1 MNERVETVIV
11 GGGQA
16 GLSAAYYL
24 TQLGREHVVLERA
37 ARPAHAWRD
46 DRWDSFTLVTPNWT
60 FRLPG
65 AAYDGPDPE
74 GFMPRAEI
82 VARFEAYV
90 ERYRLPVRH
99 GVDVTA
105 VEQTDRGYRVVTA
118 AGTLEAANVIIAT
131 GLFQRPKLPPFHAA
145 LDPAIVQL
153 HSGQYRHPGALPPG
167 AVLVVGSG
175 QSGCQIA
182 EELNRAGR
190 RVYLCVGSGGRAPRR
205 YRGKDV
211 FDWLNRAGF
220 FDRTADKLPSSAARF
235 AANPQLT
242 GRDGG
247 HALNLH
253 QFARDGV
260 ALLGRLR
267 DAGGAIIKLA
277 PDLHDNL
284 ARIDAFEEQVIR
296 LIDDYVARAGLDAP
310 EETIATLRDGYAVEP
325 PAELDLRAAGVGAV
339 IWAMGYAFDFSLV
352 RLPVVD
358 GDGFPIQQRGATA
371 FPGLYFLG
379 LPWLHTQKSGL
390 LLGVAEDAE
399 RVAAAIAGSSPSHRP
414 V

>member
-1 MNERVETVIV
+1 MDEQVETVIV

-16 GLSAAYYL
+16 GLSASYYL
-24 TQLGREHVVLERA
+24 SRKGREHVVLDRA
-37 ARPAHAWRD
+37 TEPASAWRD
-46 DRWDSFTLVTPNWT
+46 DRWDSFTLITPNWT

-65 AAYDGPDPE
+65 AEYDGPDPE
-74 GFMPRAEI
+74 GFMGQAEI
-82 VARFEAYV
+82 IARFEAYID
-90 ERYRLPVRH
+90 RYHLPVRH
-99 GVDVTA
+99 GVEVTA
-105 VEQTDRGYRVVTA
+105 VERVERGYRVETA
-118 AGTLEAANVIIAT
+118 EGVLNATNVVIAT
-131 GLFQRPKLPPFHAA
+131 GLFQRPKLPPYHAA
-145 LDPAIVQL
+145 LDPTIAQL
-153 HSGQYRHPGALPPG
+153 HSGRYRRPDALPPG

-175 QSGCQIA
+175 QSGCQIT

-190 RVYLCVGSGGRAPRR
+190 KVYLCVGSGGRTPRR

-260 ALLGRLR
+260 GLLGRLLNASGDTIR
-267 DAGGAIIKLA
+267 LA

-284 ARIDAFEEQVIR
+284 ARIDAFEQQVLR
-296 LIDDYVARAGLDAP
+296 LIDDFMARTGIDVP
-310 EETIATLRDGYAVEP
+310 SEQVPVLRDGYDVEQV
-325 PAELDLRAAGVGAV
+325 AELDLQAAGVGTI
-339 IWAMGYAFDFSLV
+339 IWAMGYEFDYSLV
-352 RLPVVD
+352 RLPVID
-358 GDGFPIQQRGATA
+358 SDGFPIQQRGVTA

-379 LPWLHTQKSGL
+379 MPWLHTQKSGL
-390 LLGVAEDAE
+390 LLGVGEDAE
-399 RVAAAIAGSSPSHRP
+399 RVASAIAGR
-414 V
+414 